1 MLTLKFLEISKI
13 LNSEVFN
20 FLSFLSFWDFSIS
33 EISELHEYSIG
44 HSPRFVKPL
53 VPVPEVSQEPLT
65 SLRVRLG
72 VLSSPFVPL

>member
-44 HSPRFVKPL
+44 HPARVVKGA
-53 VPVPEVSQEPLT
+53 VPVPELSFEG
-65 SLRVRLG
+65 LRG
-72 VLSSPFVPL
+72 S